1 MWRVDDAATA
11 SVNTHMADAAV
22 EENQIAEL
30 QISPCHWPTLVVL
43 LSRRMRQADPN

>member
-11 SVNTHMADAAV
+11 SIDTHMADAAV

-30 QISPCHWPTLVVL
+30 QISPCYPPTSAVL
-43 LSRRMRQADPN
+43 LSRRMRQADSN